1 MGSPKGLHCQFRAQD
16 LIETELLKEW
26 RMLVLDEEQTR
37 AALAWPAL
45 IDAIAAMFADGCVMP
60 VRHHHDMEVPGESD
74 ATLLLMPAWLP
85 GRYMGVKMVSVF
97 PGNAARALPA
107 IFGTYLLSSGQ
118 TGEMLAVIDGG
129 ELTARRTAAASALAA
144 RYLARE
150 DASELLVCGTG
161 RLSLNLIQA
170 HATGRP
176 LKRIGIW
183 GRDRE
188 KAAGIAR
195 EAQALGL
202 AAEPVADLQ
211 AAARS
216 ADIISCATLSG
227 APLIQ
232 GEWLKPGAHLD
243 LIGGFKPDM
252 READDTAIR
261 RAQVFVDTRAGA
273 MKEAG
278 DITQPLKNGVLA
290 ADDIR
295 AELRE
300 LVNGAHP
307 GRTDDADITLFKS
320 VGAALEDLAGAI
332 LAYEYVRGRQA

>member
-1 MGSPKGLHCQFRAQD
+1 
-16 LIETELLKEW
+16 
-26 RMLVLDEEQTR
+26 MLVLDEEQTR

-45 IDAIAAMFADGCVMP
+45 IDAIAAMFAGDCVMP
-60 VRHHHDMEVPGESD
+60 VRHHHDMEVPDEID

-97 PGNAARALPA
+97 PGNTMRSLPA
-107 IFGTYLLSSGQ
+107 IFGTYLLSSGR
-118 TGEMLAVIDGG
+118 TGEMLAAIDGG

-144 RYLARE
+144 RYLAHADTE
-150 DASELLVCGTG
+150 ELLVCGTG

-170 HATGRP
+170 HATGRS

-188 KAAGIAR
+188 KAAAIAK
-195 EAQALGL
+195 EAQALGFT
-202 AAEPVADLQ
+202 AEPVADLE
-211 AAARS
+211 AAVRS
-216 ADIISCATLSG
+216 ADIISCATLSNT
-227 APLIQ
+227 PLIR
-232 GEWLKPGAHLD
+232 GEWLRPGVHLD

-252 READDTAIR
+252 READDAAIR

-278 DITQPLKNGVLA
+278 DITQPLENGALTT
-290 ADDIR
+290 DGIL
-295 AELRE
+295 AELSE
-300 LVNGAHP
+300 LVGGVHP
-307 GRTDDADITLFKS
+307 GRTNDRDITLFKS

>member
-1 MGSPKGLHCQFRAQD
+1 
-16 LIETELLKEW
+16 
-26 RMLVLDEEQTR
+26 MLVLDEEQTR

-45 IDAIAAMFADGCVMP
+45 IDAIAAMFTGDCIMP
-60 VRHHHDMEVPGESD
+60 VRHHHDIEVPGESD

-85 GRYMGVKMVSVF
+85 GRYAGVKMVSVF
-97 PGNAARALPA
+97 PGNATRALPA
-107 IFGTYLLSSGQ
+107 IFGTYLLSSGK
-118 TGEMLAVIDGG
+118 TGEMLAAIDGG

-144 RYLARE
+144 RYLVRP
-150 DASELLVCGTG
+150 DAEELLVCGTG

-170 HATGRP
+170 HAAGRS

-183 GRDRE
+183 GRDRK

-202 AAEPVADLQ
+202 IAEPVADLE

-216 ADIISCATLSG
+216 ADIISCATLSNT
-227 APLIQ
+227 PLIQ
-232 GEWLKPGAHLD
+232 GGWLKPGAHLD
-243 LIGGFKPDM
+243 LVGGFKPDM
-252 READDTAIR
+252 READDAAIQ

-273 MKEAG
+273 TKEAG
-278 DITQPLKNGVLA
+278 DITQPLKSGALTT
-290 ADDIR
+290 DSIL

-300 LVNGAHP
+300 LVSGTHP
-307 GRTDDADITLFKS
+307 GRAKDEDITLFKS

-332 LAYEYVRGRQA
+332 LAYEYARGRQA